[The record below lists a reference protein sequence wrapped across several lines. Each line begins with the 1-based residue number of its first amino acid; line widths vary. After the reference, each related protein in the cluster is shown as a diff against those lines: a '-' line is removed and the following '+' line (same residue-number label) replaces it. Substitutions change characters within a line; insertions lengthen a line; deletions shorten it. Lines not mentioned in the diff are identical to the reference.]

1 MLTVFSFLKSSLN
14 GLYII
19 GINQKNFLM
28 QSNKEAFRNY
38 LELEKK
44 YSLHTVNAYLSDLA
58 YFEEFNKNHFEQE
71 VIDKANYSQI
81 RSWIVSL
88 VDQGI
93 SNVSVNRKMASLK
106 AFYKF
111 LLKIKQ
117 IEINPMLKHK
127 ALKTPKI
134 VQIPFSEKEVNDL
147 MQGIDLV
154 EGFEGVR
161 DKLILDLFYT
171 TGMRR
176 AELISL
182 MMKNVD
188 LSSGVIKVLGKRN
201 KERIIPLLPIVV
213 VQIEM
218 YLKERRCLEQIVDL
232 EYFFISGKGLKLSES
247 FVYRLIN
254 SYFSRVSEKVKKSPH
269 VLRHTFATHLLNNG
283 ADLNSVKELLGH
295 SSLASTQVYTHNSL
309 AELKKVYT
317 DAHPRNK

>member
-1 MLTVFSFLKSSLN
+1 MN
-14 GLYII
+14 
-19 GINQKNFLM
+19 
-28 QSNKEAFRNY
+28 SNKEAFRNY
-38 LELEKK
+38 LQLEKK
-44 YSLHTVNAYLSDLA
+44 YSPHTVNAYLNDITF
-58 YFEEFNKNHFEQE
+58 FEEFNKINFEQE
-71 VIDKANYSQI
+71 GIEKVNYSQI
-81 RSWIVSL
+81 RSWIVFL
-88 VDQGI
+88 VDKEI

-117 IEINPMLKHK
+117 IEVNPMLKHK

-134 VQIPFSEKEVNDL
+134 VQVPFSEKEVNDL
-147 MQGIDLV
+147 MAGVDSPS
-154 EGFEGVR
+154 GFEEIR
-161 DKLILDLFYT
+161 DKLIVDLFYT

-182 MMKNVD
+182 TVKNVD
-188 LSSGVIKVLGKRN
+188 LSSNVVKVLGKRN
-201 KERIIPLLPIVV
+201 KERIVPLLSIVV
-213 VQIEM
+213 DQIGL
-218 YLKERRCLEQIVDL
+218 YLKEREQLDQIVDSDN
-232 EYFFISGKGLKLSES
+232 FFISKKGLKLSES

-254 SYFSRVSEKVKKSPH
+254 CYFSRVSEKVKKSPH

-309 AELKKVYT
+309 AELKKVYS